1 MPDALI
7 IGAAIA
13 DIPLSPVGPEVF
25 GAPSTS
31 LERVAMQV
39 GGDAA
44 NEAMVLA
51 RLGHAPALISL
62 VGRDAPGDWVLNALA
77 RAGVDTR
84 CVTRQAGLDTGL
96 NVVLVDSAGERRFIT
111 SSAGSLRKLALSHI
125 LPALDDPALS
135 GVRIACLASLFV
147 SFQLPLEDI
156 EALLDA
162 LKARGLILCADTTR
176 PKRGETLREARGA
189 LSRLDWFFPNLDE
202 ALALTGAREADA
214 AAEALL
220 GCGVKHV
227 VLKLGGRGC
236 LLADGDGR
244 RVVPAVQGV
253 KCVDTTGAGD
263 TFAAAFIAALLEG
276 RAPEECARFAN
287 AAASLCVQSVGAAG
301 GTWTRADA
309 DARFNAL

>member
-84 CVTRQAGLDTGL
+84 CVTRQAGLVTGL

-176 PKRGETLREARGA
+176 P
-189 LSRLDWFFPNLDE
+189 
-202 ALALTGAREADA
+202 
-214 AAEALL
+214 
-220 GCGVKHV
+220 
-227 VLKLGGRGC
+227 
-236 LLADGDGR
+236 
-244 RVVPAVQGV
+244 
-253 KCVDTTGAGD
+253 
-263 TFAAAFIAALLEG
+263 
-276 RAPEECARFAN
+276 
-287 AAASLCVQSVGAAG
+287 
-301 GTWTRADA
+301 
-309 DARFNAL
+309 